1 MIVQGS
7 VVALPRRAD
16 DLLHG
21 HRVDAVALEVASGRS
36 RVPGARPGRVPAG
49 LSERAALLGGTVEVT
64 SCREAIS
71 VRVVLPV
78 AGALPVVA
86 SAVAA

>member
-1 MIVQGS
+1 MAACVS
-7 VVALPRRAD
+7 VE
-16 DLLHG
+16 
-21 HRVDAVALEVASGRS
+21 HRDDAVVLEVASGRS

-49 LSERAALLGGTVEVT
+49 LAERAALLGGTVEVT